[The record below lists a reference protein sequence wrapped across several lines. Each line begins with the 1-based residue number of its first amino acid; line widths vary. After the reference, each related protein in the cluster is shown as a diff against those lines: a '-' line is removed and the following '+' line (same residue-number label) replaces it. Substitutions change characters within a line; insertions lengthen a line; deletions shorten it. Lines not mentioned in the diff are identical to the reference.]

1 MEHLGVEL
9 CAEDRLR
16 ARDIIGSVLHCFGGS
31 NTDGSFRQFGNTV
44 AVRHPYLR
52 ALVKALEERVLAVG
66 ILELLTA
73 VFTRSCALYFAAVAV
88 TNQLCT
94 IADTQYR
101 QTPADAA
108 QVHMKGILLIDAQGR
123 TAQNHAY
130 HVLVVLRIL
139 VVRQYLAE
147 GVQLADATTYQ
158 LCGLAAEV

>member
-1 MEHLGVEL
+1 MS
-9 CAEDRLR
+9 A
-16 ARDIIGSVLHCFGGS
+16 
-31 NTDGSFRQFGNTV
+31 FRQFGDTV

-52 ALVKALEERVLAVG
+52 ALVKTLEERVLAVD

-73 VFTRSCALYFAAVAV
+73 VFTRACALHVTAV
-88 TNQLCT
+88 TITDQLCAIT
-94 IADTQYR
+94 DTQYR
-101 QTPADAA
+101 QTPADVT

-130 HVLVVLRIL
+130 HVLVILRIL

-158 LCGLAAEV
+158 LGGLAAEV